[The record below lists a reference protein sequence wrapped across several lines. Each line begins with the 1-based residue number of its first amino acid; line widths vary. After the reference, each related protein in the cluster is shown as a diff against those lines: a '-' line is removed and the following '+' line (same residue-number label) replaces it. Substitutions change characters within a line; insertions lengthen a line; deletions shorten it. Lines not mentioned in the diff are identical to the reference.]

1 MSLRKIVVGA
11 TAAILGLALA
21 ASTVF
26 AAIGN
31 QNPNLT
37 VQLTLDPTVII
48 APATVTGNGSI
59 TNNTTKTERVVAK
72 VTIVSPS
79 GVTSTYIEKYVISP
93 GQTVTETVVYE
104 VAADA
109 QKGVYTVTLS
119 ATDKAGTSSATEYLT
134 VQ

>member
-1 MSLRKIVVGA
+1 MSLRRIFVG
-11 TAAILGLALA
+11 TAAAVLGLALA
-21 ASTVF
+21 TSTVF
-26 AAIGN
+26 AAVGN

-37 VQLTLDPTVII
+37 VQLTLDPTVIT

-59 TNNTTKTERVVAK
+59 TNNTTKTNKVVAK

-79 GVTSTYIEKYVISP
+79 GVTSTYIEKYVLAP
-93 GQTVTETVVYE
+93 GETVSETVIYE

-109 QKGVYTVTLS
+109 EKGTYTVTLS